1 MCFVL
6 ETQSSQALLAILS
19 ATFRKNAMP
28 LDYLDFE
35 YSEDEDGN
43 GTWDAMAS
51 VADNRWQALLG
62 EVHAVLQWASQEFR
76 GQRAPLDEGGDW
88 DYDLSA
94 QNDDNGSAL
103 RIRWAGSS
111 TGLDAATPPSG
122 SYTTL
127 TLTLTGNTAF
137 GDALRHKFELE

>member
-1 MCFVL
+1 M
-6 ETQSSQALLAILS
+6 A
-19 ATFRKNAMP
+19 

-51 VADNRWQALLG
+51 VSDSRWPALLD
-62 EVHAVLQWASQEFR
+62 EVRQVLQWASHSFGGR
-76 GQRAPLDEGGDW
+76 RAPLDEGGDW

-94 QNDDNGSAL
+94 QDDDNGRAL
-103 RIRWAGSS
+103 RIRWNSKSNTIEAE
-111 TGLDAATPPSG
+111 TPQAG

-127 TLTLTGNTAF
+127 TLTLTGNPAF
-137 GDALRHKFELE
+137 GDALRQAWELE